1 MIINLLLKYGIL
13 EWFLETTGC
22 VGTDACGRH
31 VVGYS
36 VCVVVCVVLCCV
48 VCFARNGDATTNPRG
63 NESVPKLAEK
73 EARV

>member
-31 VVGYS
+31 VDWLFCLCGR
-36 VCVVVCVVLCCV
+36 LCCV
-48 VCFARNGDATTNPRG
+48 VCFARNGDASTNPRG